1 MRVCILGYG
10 LSSLALAKALTN
22 KKIYVDVLFKN
33 KINKINQGRTLGI
46 SKSNVENFNKHIINI
61 DNIRWKIN
69 KIEIFSDNLKNERII
84 NFEDNSK
91 FLFSVIKNF
100 KLLDKL
106 EKNLYKNKYFNKI
119 NSKIKNSICKNYD
132 LIINTE
138 YNNLFTKKYFSKKI
152 LKTYNSQAY
161 TATIKHEKKI
171 NNVASQIFT
180 EKGPLAF
187 LPISNQETSVVFSIH
202 NSKNKEKENLEE
214 LIKFYN
220 SKYKIKKIYNFE
232 TFNLK
237 SLSLRSY
244 CHENILAFGD
254 LLHKVHPLAGQ
265 GFNMTIRDIINL
277 TKIINNKIDLGLPLD
292 KSINFDFEKNSKHKN
307 FIFSNGI
314 DFIHEFFN
322 FERKSKNI
330 FLGKSVQILGKI
342 PTINK
347 LFNKIAD
354 EGLIY

>member
-10 LSSLALAKALTN
+10 LSSLALAQALAN

-180 EKGPLAF
+180 KKGPLAF

-220 SKYKIKKIYNFE
+220 SKYKIKITVKIVISTAAVIGGTFSTVKIAYLMSILYN
-232 TFNLK
+232 
-237 SLSLRSY
+237 
-244 CHENILAFGD
+244 
-254 LLHKVHPLAGQ
+254 
-265 GFNMTIRDIINL
+265 
-277 TKIINNKIDLGLPLD
+277 LPLL
-292 KSINFDFEKNSKHKN
+292 
-307 FIFSNGI
+307 
-314 DFIHEFFN
+314 
-322 FERKSKNI
+322 ERN
-330 FLGKSVQILGKI
+330 L
-342 PTINK
+342 
-347 LFNKIAD
+347 
-354 EGLIY
+354 

>member
-1 MRVCILGYG
+1 M
-10 LSSLALAKALTN
+10 SS
-22 KKIYVDVLFKN
+22 
-33 KINKINQGRTLGI
+33 
-46 SKSNVENFNKHIINI
+46 
-61 DNIRWKIN
+61 
-69 KIEIFSDNLKNERII
+69 
-84 NFEDNSK
+84 
-91 FLFSVIKNF
+91 
-100 KLLDKL
+100 
-106 EKNLYKNKYFNKI
+106 
-119 NSKIKNSICKNYD
+119 
-132 LIINTE
+132 
-138 YNNLFTKKYFSKKI
+138 I

-265 GFNMTIRDIINL
+265 GFNMTIRDIIDL

-292 KSINFDFEKNSKHKN
+292 KSINYDFEKNSKHKN

-314 DFIHEFFN
+314 DLIHEFFN

-330 FLGKSVQILGKI
+330 FLGKSVQILGKN

-347 LFNKIAD
+347 LFNKVAD